1 MTVAEVALSRGS
13 PLGQKR
19 DRESGN
25 SREFGMAGTRRR
37 VVGGEPEEA
46 GRSQTTQRPQM
57 PFFLILY
64 STQPVPRYCAKY
76 PGTILST
83 FCARAANLH
92 NPVTQIL
99 LASNVTDEE
108 TGSEGHLVRRET
120 GFKLGQMRA
129 QASYLYWLRPRF

>member
-13 PLGQKR
+13 PLGRKR

-25 SREFGMAGTRRR
+25 SPEFGTAGTRRR
-37 VVGGEPEEA
+37 VVGGEPGEA
-46 GRSQTTQRPQM
+46 GRGQTAQRPQM
-57 PFFLILY
+57 PFFFFFILY

-83 FCARAANLH
+83 FCERAAHLH

-99 LASNVTDEE
+99 LASHVTDEE

-120 GFKLGQMRA
+120 GFKLGQIRA
-129 QASYLYWLRPRF
+129 RASYLYW